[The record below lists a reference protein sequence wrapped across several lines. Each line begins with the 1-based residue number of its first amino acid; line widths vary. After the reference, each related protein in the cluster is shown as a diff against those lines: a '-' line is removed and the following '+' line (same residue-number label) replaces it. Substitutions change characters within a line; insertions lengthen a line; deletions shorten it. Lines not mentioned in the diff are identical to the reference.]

1 MTDVLRRPLKN
12 HELVKFLT
20 GLLVFTAFLT
30 TVQAQANVTLAWNPS
45 SDPLVAGYNIYYG
58 GISGV
63 YTNKTSVGTA
73 TSLTIS
79 NLVNGN
85 TYYFA
90 ATTYDAAGAESAFS
104 SQVAYTVPTPPAGVQ
119 LLVTAAKQFVLTV
132 TGPAGH
138 TYDIQAT
145 QNFKTWTVIGTV
157 TVGAGGSLNFTDPNA
172 AVFSRRFYRTHDISS
187 ITPRVQLLVTAAKQF
202 MLTVTGPAGH
212 TYDVLAT
219 QDFKTWTVIGTVT
232 VGAGG
237 SLNFTDPNAANFSRR
252 FYRTHDTSP

>member
-172 AVFSRRFYRTHDISS
+172 A
-187 ITPRVQLLVTAAKQF
+187 
-202 MLTVTGPAGH
+202 
-212 TYDVLAT
+212 
-219 QDFKTWTVIGTVT
+219 
-232 VGAGG
+232 
-237 SLNFTDPNAANFSRR
+237 NFSRR